1 MQTSALFPS
10 LERHDVAFR
19 TDDRAQLTDD
29 QWFFIDDLFDW
40 QPPPRVGGRP
50 SVPPRAVL
58 DALLWMLSNGGP
70 WKDYPEQFP
79 SESTCR
85 RRLKQWTESGILCE
99 VSSRL
104 VEFSDELGW
113 NDWKNLIAGGTFCRA
128 KRISLSAVSQNG
140 VNWSARAEKEPA
152 RQLSS

>member
-1 MQTSALFPS
+1 MQTPALFPS
-10 LERHDVAFR
+10 LERHDAASR
-19 TDDRAQLTDD
+19 TDDRTQLTDD
-29 QWFFIDDLFDW
+29 QWFIIEDLFDW
-40 QPPPRVGGRP
+40 QPPSRVGGRP

-70 WKDYPEQFP
+70 WKDLPKQFP

-99 VSSRL
+99 VWSRL

-113 NDWKNLIAGGTFCRA
+113 IDWKHLIADGTFCRA
-128 KRISLSAVSQNG
+128 KKG